1 MPWDE
6 MDNWLKN
13 DTLPLDSYRLLE
25 IYETAHSTDVG
36 DLKRAAKEL
45 YPARFAEQ
53 DPRIFVHKS
62 SWRGFLHDG
71 EYQKAEYTIMGSKL
85 NAIGVMPDGT
95 AYIY

>member
-6 MDNWLKN
+6 MDNWMRN
-13 DTLPLDSYRLLE
+13 DNVPLDSYRLLE
-25 IYETAHSTDVG
+25 VYETTRSTKAE
-36 DLKRAAKEL
+36 DLIRTAKEL
-45 YPARFAEQ
+45 YPDRFADQE
-53 DPRIFVHKS
+53 PEIFVHKS